1 MISTIDNHW
10 LNNVRH
16 LLSPNCDKRTDENDI
31 SLIVIHCIS
40 LPPRQYGTAYI
51 DQLFTNCLNADEHQ
65 YFKEIHKFKV
75 SSHLLISRK
84 GTITQYVP
92 FNLRAWHAGQ
102 SSYYARACCNDFSI
116 GIELEGIE
124 TDLYTDHQYT
134 QLVDVISILLNNYTK
149 LSANDITGHSDI
161 APGRK
166 QDPGPTFDWHR
177 LRCMLAK
184 KTEII

>member
-40 LPPRQYGTAYI
+40 LPPRQYGTAHI
-51 DQLFTNCLNADEHQ
+51 DQLFTNCLDPDEHP
-65 YFKEIHKFKV
+65 YFKEIHTYKV
-75 SSHLLISRK
+75 SAHLLISRR

-102 SSYYARACCNDFSI
+102 SCYYSRACCNDFSI

-124 TDLYTDHQYT
+124 TELYTDNQYT
-134 QLVDVISILLNNYTK
+134 QLVDIISILLNNYTK

-177 LRCMLAK
+177 LRCMLAE
-184 KTEII
+184 KTEIY